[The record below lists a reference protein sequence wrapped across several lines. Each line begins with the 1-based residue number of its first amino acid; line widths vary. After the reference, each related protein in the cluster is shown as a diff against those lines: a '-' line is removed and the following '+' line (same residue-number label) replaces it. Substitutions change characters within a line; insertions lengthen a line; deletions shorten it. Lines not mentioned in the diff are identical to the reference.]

1 MADETPTTASSPSSP
16 PSSDAQQDG
25 ILTIHLTV
33 TGNQG
38 SPRIPLQ
45 VAKDVT
51 PTQLRRLAAEATSI
65 PLAALRLI
73 FGGRMIQDS
82 DGQSAASV
90 LKLEDG
96 CVLHCIGKPSAATP
110 APSTTGIDAA
120 GTSNAAAAVSVTGSL
135 ATATAA
141 AAATSAS
148 PASSSAVATSSV
160 ATALQELRRGNSET
174 SYKTAVS
181 TLDKVL
187 SNIVEH
193 PMEEKYRNLKA
204 NNPAF
209 QRRFGA
215 LSGAEAVM
223 IACGFAR
230 QDQPANADGGGEG
243 AGEPYYVLQASADNW
258 PRLLETH
265 ASVKAL
271 AARVSSGGG
280 AAPASGIA
288 AASNQ
293 PSPSLPWGGGAAPL
307 PGSGPAGMGG
317 LPPFAQSQAVQS
329 LMSDPANLQ
338 RMLQVR
344 SITLWRRTAMLVGE
358 RPTHTQILT
367 SLFFCVSTPPP
378 FFRIPWSKP

>member
-1 MADETPTTASSPSSP
+1 MADETPTTASSSTSSP

-25 ILTIHLTV
+25 MLTIHLTV

-38 SPRIPLQ
+38 SPRIPLR

-73 FGGRMIQDS
+73 FGGRMVQDN
-82 DGQSAASV
+82 DEQSAASV

-96 CVLHCIGKPSAATP
+96 CVLHCIGKPSAAT
-110 APSTTGIDAA
+110 APSTSGMDAA
-120 GTSNAAAAVSVTGSL
+120 GTSNAAGAAAVPVTGSL
-135 ATATAA
+135 ATATTTAT
-141 AAATSAS
+141 ATS
-148 PASSSAVATSSV
+148 SSTATAAATSSV
-160 ATALQELRRGNSET
+160 AAALQELRRGNSET

-181 TLDKVL
+181 TLDKIL

-193 PMEEKYRNLKA
+193 PMEEKYRNLKV

-223 IACGFAR
+223 LACGFAR
-230 QDQPANADGGGEG
+230 QDQPVPEGGGEG
-243 AGEPYYVLQASADNW
+243 AAAEPYYVLQASADNW

-271 AARVSSGGG
+271 AARLSSAAA
-280 AAPASGIA
+280 AAPGL

-293 PSPSLPWGGGAAPL
+293 PSLPWGGVAAPL
-307 PGSGPAGMGG
+307 PGSGPAGVGG
-317 LPPFAQSQAVQS
+317 LPFAQSQAVQS

-344 SITLWRRTAMLVGE
+344 SITL
-358 RPTHTQILT
+358 
-367 SLFFCVSTPPP
+367 
-378 FFRIPWSKP
+378 